1 MIHTLNVC
9 LLIFGENPYYELAD
23 FLQLG
28 GMSVQPFKTLDH
40 QEHKDHILTCIS
52 NLLLLTVNRVG
63 VFRYSV

>member
-9 LLIFGENPYYELAD
+9 LLIVGENPYYELAD

-40 QEHKDHILTCIS
+40 QEHKDYILTCIL

-63 VFRYSV
+63 VFRY